1 MNFATIQFISFYVVV
16 VCLYWSIP
24 NRRLRKVLLLIA
36 SYYFYMSWNAK
47 LVTLILASTILDFTA
62 GRVMARSASQTRR
75 TAALVASC
83 VGNLGLL
90 AVFKYANFFASS
102 FQELVSLFGLTASPV
117 ELNIVLPVG
126 ISFYTFQ
133 TLSYTIDLY
142 RRRLDPCHDFLD
154 FALFV
159 AFFPQ
164 LVAGPIV
171 RARHFLPQLAIDHRW
186 SWARLRSGLWR
197 MLVGLAKKVVIAD
210 TLALTVDQVFADPQQ
225 YGFALSWVGV
235 VAFAFQIYA
244 DFSAYSDIAI
254 GAGRILG
261 YDIPENFRHP
271 YLATNVR
278 EFWQRWHISLSTWL
292 RDYLYIPLGG
302 SRGGSGATY
311 RNLMTTMILGGLWH
325 GASWTFVAW
334 GLYQGGMLCLA
345 RLIGGALGRPESPAA
360 DGPLIRFGQI
370 LFTFII
376 TCFGWVLFRAETFGD
391 AATIILSM
399 VGAGN
404 TDTSGTLRLSVLWVM
419 GLVVLTHVLAALR
432 EQDRF
437 DWTRTLFVRAVVMTG
452 CVLGILTFGRAHPSA
467 FIYFQF

>member
-1 MNFATIQFISFYVVV
+1 MNFATIQFVSFYAVV
-16 VCLYWSIP
+16 VCLYWSIR
-24 NRRLRKVLLLIA
+24 NRRMRKVLLLIA
-36 SYYFYMSWNAK
+36 SYYFYMSWNTK
-47 LVTLILASTILDFTA
+47 LVTLILASTILDYTA
-62 GRVMARSASQTRR
+62 GRVMARSASQTKR

-83 VGNLGLL
+83 IGNLGLL
-90 AVFKYANFFASS
+90 SVFKYADFFADS
-102 FQELVSLFGLTASPV
+102 FQDLVSLFGLTLSEV
-117 ELNIVLPVG
+117 ELSIVLPVG

-142 RRRLDPCHDFLD
+142 RRKVAPCYDFFD

-164 LVAGPIV
+164 LVAGPIL
-171 RARHFLPQLAIDHRW
+171 RAKHFLPQLAVDHRW
-186 SWARLRSGLWR
+186 DWARFRSGLWR
-197 MLVGLAKKVVIAD
+197 ILVGLAKKIVIAD

-225 YGFALSWVGV
+225 YGFVYSWVGV

-302 SRGGSGATY
+302 SRRGGGATY
-311 RNLMTTMILGGLWH
+311 RNLMVTMLLGGLWH

-334 GLYQGGMLCLA
+334 GLYQGTILCLA
-345 RLIGGALGRPESPAA
+345 RRFATPPGKRRGLAAAGLFVRCGQTLI
-360 DGPLIRFGQI
+360 
-370 LFTFII
+370 TFII
-376 TCFGWVLFRAETFGD
+376 VCVGWVLFRAETFGD
-391 AATIILSM
+391 AAAIMLSM
-399 VGAGN
+399 FGAGN
-404 TDTSGTLRLSVLWVM
+404 ADTAGSLRLSVLWVM
-419 GLVVLTHVLAALR
+419 SLVVLTHVLAVLR

-437 DWTRTLFVRAVVMTG
+437 DWTRPLFVRVAVMTG
-452 CVLGILTFGRAHPSA
+452 CVLGILAFSRPHPSA